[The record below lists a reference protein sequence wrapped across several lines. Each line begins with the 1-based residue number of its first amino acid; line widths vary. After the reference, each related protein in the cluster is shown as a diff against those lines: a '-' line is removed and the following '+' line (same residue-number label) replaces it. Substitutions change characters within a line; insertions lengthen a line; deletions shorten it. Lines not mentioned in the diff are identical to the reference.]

1 MLAACGTQPE
11 ESVVPA
17 SPTIPPL
24 PTKTPPPT
32 ATPDISP
39 TPVETIDEGHP
50 GLPLPQERGDFFS
63 GSGACTICHAK
74 MSSDTGAD
82 VSLDSYWRSTMMAN
96 AARDPYWQASLAAE
110 VMENPALQSE
120 IEDQC
125 AKCHMPM
132 GRFTAR
138 EKGDEVRVL
147 GEDGFLDPDS
157 TLHDLAMDGVSCS
170 LCHQIRETGLGSSVT
185 YSGDFVID
193 TELRMPDRL
202 IFGPFTVEDNQA
214 DIMQSVSGFRPE
226 QGLHLTGSTF
236 CATCHTLYT
245 PYVDATG
252 QIAGEFPE
260 QVSYFEWFYSD
271 YRRSRPCQDCHMP
284 EAEGGVKIANTSEVL
299 RSPFAL
305 HSFVGGNAYMLEIL
319 KTFPDEL
326 GVTAS
331 SEHFDA
337 TIERTRR
344 QLGQETAE
352 ITLEEVRLSGTFL
365 TVDVDINNL
374 VGHKFPTGFP
384 ARRAWIHFAVRDAS
398 GQVVFESGAPNPD
411 GSIIGNDNDADPS
424 VFEQHYSAIVQPEQV
439 QIYEAILLNSENRIT
454 TTLLEAARYRKDNRL
469 LPSGFEKAA
478 PYEDIAVRGNA
489 RDDEDFE
496 GGGDEIRYVVNVGAA
511 QGPFKVTV
519 DLLYQSVGYRWV
531 DNLRS
536 YETPLV
542 NRFIEFYDAVPNLP
556 VVVASASAEVGG

>member
-1 MLAACGTQPE
+1 M
-11 ESVVPA
+11 PA